1 MSIRKK
7 IIISN
12 LLMILVPL
20 ILMVSMGILWLQ
32 TAGQKYWQPIEEM
45 YEDKNGVISAQNLI
59 YAYQEELWDTN
70 WRELESLDDEIADTG
85 ELTQTPEM
93 VRLRKDLTDL
103 GFHFTVLLNDEKLY
117 SNTSEAEWMQVEKL
131 IGPIP
136 EQAKSVT
143 VGNEDVSVIKCS
155 FYENGEEC
163 SIIAVSN
170 GTGNVLG
177 SKSYLQKYVIPYV
190 WILGACAVLI
200 VVLVNVCC
208 SRWINSLIIPPM
220 KEIRQGMKK
229 VKSGVLDGEIPV
241 LRQDE
246 LGEMCEEFNEM
257 QRQLKRSKEEQMKYE
272 AYRKGLISSISHDLR
287 TPLTTIKGYV
297 GGILDGI
304 ADTEEKKKKYLLA
317 VQTRTKDL
325 ENLVNQLSSY
335 NKMENHTFNYQKE
348 QTDLKEFVRGYLE
361 ENEAFISEHRLDIL
375 LSAED
380 NINLVMDRGAFKR
393 ILDNLLTNSIRYREK
408 EQSRIEINIQKKDGR
423 ILWSVADDY
432 VVKPFSPVELTAR
445 VKAHMQIHKTLKE
458 GNREDVISAG
468 PLRIYPGSYR
478 AYKGEQALELTSRE
492 FQLLM
497 FLAQNPNIVFTRERI
512 FDSVWGMEAVGDM
525 STVTVHVNK
534 LRDKIEDDPS
544 EPQIIQTV
552 WGVGY
557 RFKL

>member
-12 LLMILVPL
+12 LLMMLVPL
-20 ILMVSMGILWLQ
+20 ILLLSMGMLWLQ
-32 TAGQKYWQPIEEM
+32 TAGQKYWKPIEEM

-70 WRELESLDDEIADTG
+70 WSELESLDDEAADTG

-103 GFHFTVLLNDEKLY
+103 GYHFTVLLNDETLY
-117 SNTSEAEWMQVEKL
+117 SNASESEWMQVEKL

-143 VGNEDVSVIKCS
+143 VGNKDVSVIKCS
-155 FYENGEEC
+155 FYEDGEEC

-170 GTGNVLG
+170 ETRNVLG
-177 SKSYLQKYVIPYV
+177 SQSYLQKYVVPYV
-190 WILGACAVLI
+190 WIFGVCAVLI
-200 VVLVNVCC
+200 VVLV
-208 SRWINSLIIPPM
+208 
-220 KEIRQGMKK
+220 
-229 VKSGVLDGEIPV
+229 
-241 LRQDE
+241 
-246 LGEMCEEFNEM
+246 NEM

-272 AYRKGLISSISHDLR
+272 AYRKGLISSISHDLL

-304 ADTEEKKKKYLLA
+304 ADTDEKKKKYLLA

-348 QTDLKEFVRGYLE
+348 QTDLKEFVREYLE
-361 ENEAFISEHRLDIL
+361 DNEAFISEHGLDIL

-380 NINLVMDRGAFKR
+380 DIKLVMDRGAFKR

-408 EQSRIEINIQKKDGR
+408 ERSRIEIRIQKKEGR
-423 ILWSVADDY
+423 IIWSVADDGPG
-432 VVKPFSPVELTAR
+432 VEENCLEKIFESFCRLDAARSHCSEGSGLGLAIVKRIVIDHQGMIYAR
-445 VKAHMQIHKTLKE
+445 
-458 GNREDVISAG
+458 DDAG
-468 PLRIYPGSYR
+468 
-478 AYKGEQALELTSRE
+478 LEICME
-492 FQLLM
+492 F
-497 FLAQNPNIVFTRERI
+497 PE
-512 FDSVWGMEAVGDM
+512 S
-525 STVTVHVNK
+525 
-534 LRDKIEDDPS
+534 
-544 EPQIIQTV
+544 
-552 WGVGY
+552 
-557 RFKL
+557 

>member
-1 MSIRKK
+1 
-7 IIISN
+7 
-12 LLMILVPL
+12 MILVPL

-70 WRELESLDDEIADTG
+70 WKELESLDDEIADTG

-155 FYENGEEC
+155 FYEDGEEC

-304 ADTEEKKKKYLLA
+304 ADTEEKKKYLLA

-393 ILDNLLTNSIRYREK
+393 ILDNLLTNSIRYRGK

-458 GNREDVISAG
+458 GNKEDVISAG

-478 AYKGEQALELTSRE
+478 AYKGEQALELTSLE